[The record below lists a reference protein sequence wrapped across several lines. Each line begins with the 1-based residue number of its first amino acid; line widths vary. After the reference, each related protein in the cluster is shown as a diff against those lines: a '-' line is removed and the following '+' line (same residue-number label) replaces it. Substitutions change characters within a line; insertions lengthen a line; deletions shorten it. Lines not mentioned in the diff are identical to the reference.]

1 MKPRYSLSDIE
12 WKIIQAVWEK
22 KEATV
27 KEVWH
32 HAFPNQEKAH
42 TTIQTYMERMVDKK
56 LLKKRKIGMVNFFS
70 AVIEKEQFQKKA
82 TRGFLGHAFRGNM
95 GQFATFLV
103 NDLDL
108 TPEELSHLQQLITEK
123 RQKNAE

>member
-1 MKPRYSLSDIE
+1 MKQKYSLSDIE
-12 WKIIQAVWEK
+12 WKIIQVIWEK

-32 HAFPNQEKAH
+32 HAFPNQEKAF

-56 LLKKRKIGMVNFFS
+56 LLNKRKIGLVNFFT
-70 AVIEKEQFQKKA
+70 AAIEQEQFQKKA
-82 TRGFLGHAFRGNM
+82 TKGFLSHAFRGNM
-95 GQFATFLV
+95 GQFAAFLV

-123 RQKNAE
+123 GTGKC